1 MPITVNNY
9 WWDFVDRE
17 DYTQWCGMCFDNN
30 WLTNTGYSALY
41 QDVPNGD
48 WLVRA
53 YPTDSTD
60 VGKTIKIF
68 GLDGYGQRLMEKDSS
83 GTWVDGLTITL
94 AIPYGSTSV
103 YVRQIERVIKQ
114 ETEKPVFL
122 YAYDPA
128 RDMLIDLAKYDPSE
142 TNPWYARDRLRTGCC
157 NNLINGTTQTPFSVL
172 ALVKL
177 KFIPVVADTDLVLI
191 PSTMALKYAIQSV
204 KYGDS
209 QNADEAMKYM
219 AMAIRELNHVMDNQI
234 PQEDAAINT
243 SFAGYERVGYQSV
256 L

>member
-1 MPITVNNY
+1 
-9 WWDFVDRE
+9 
-17 DYTQWCGMCFDNN
+17 
-30 WLTNTGYSALY
+30 
-41 QDVPNGD
+41 
-48 WLVRA
+48 
-53 YPTDSTD
+53 
-60 VGKTIKIF
+60 
-68 GLDGYGQRLMEKDSS
+68 
-83 GTWVDGLTITL
+83 
-94 AIPYGSTSV
+94 
-103 YVRQIERVIKQ
+103 
-114 ETEKPVFL
+114 
-122 YAYDPA
+122 
-128 RDMLIDLAKYDPSE
+128 
-142 TNPWYARDRLRTGCC
+142 
-157 NNLINGTTQTPFSVL
+157 VL